1 MIRSRPALRA
11 NTVLLLAALF
21 LLLAANGRFWRVL
34 LPLALPG
41 VAGAGFVLAFAALL
55 LVTIAIVLL
64 PGSFRPLFKPWL
76 GFVLFVAAGAAYF
89 MDHYGAVVDR
99 FAVQSVAETN
109 LQEGSEWLSWKMAW
123 TLLVLFALPLAALCR
138 IRIDWQPLRRELW
151 SRLKLAFVLAL
162 ALVLVAVLGGRQVA
176 STLRN
181 HRELGHLANPVAV
194 LSATLSWAH
203 ELHGTVN
210 VVAAPLGRDARREGG
225 MAAGGKPVV
234 FVLVL
239 GESARAASF
248 SLGGYARD
256 TNPELSKLPIDYFR
270 NVHSCGTD
278 TAVSVPCMFSD
289 LGRSDYRESKAAASE
304 NVLDILSHAGYRVTW
319 YDNNTGSK
327 GVAKRLDEREDYND
341 QDPRFCGKA
350 GCLDALLVDKLQG
363 ELAAGTDVRAARD
376 KVIVLH
382 TKGSHGPAYFQRY
395 PDAFARFQPA
405 CTTNELQRCTREQIV
420 NAYDNTI
427 LYTDHVV
434 ASAIRALQADDKV
447 DSALLYMAD
456 HGEST
461 GENGLYLHGAPY
473 LIAPESQTHIP
484 MLLWMSDGF
493 RARRGLDAA
502 CIAARRN
509 AELSQ
514 DNLFDT
520 LLGLLGVRTT
530 AYRPA
535 LDAFAGCATATTAQ
549 PALPQPAH

>member
-1 MIRSRPALRA
+1 MIASMIRNRPALRA
-11 NTVLLLAALF
+11 NTLLALAALF
-21 LLLAANGRFWRVL
+21 LLLAANGRLWQVVLPLAPTGIGGAGFALAIGVLLFVLTAILL
-34 LPLALPG
+34 LPL
-41 VAGAGFVLAFAALL
+41 
-55 LVTIAIVLL
+55 
-64 PGSFRPLFKPWL
+64 SFKPLFKPWL
-76 GFVLFVAAGAAYF
+76 LFVLFAAAVAAYF
-89 MDHYGAVVDR
+89 MDHYGVVVDR
-99 FAVQSVAETN
+99 FAIQSVAETDMR
-109 LQEGSEWLSWKMAW
+109 EGAEWLSWNMLW
-123 TLLVLFALPLAALCR
+123 TFLALFALPAALACWV
-138 IRIDWQPLRRELW
+138 RIDWQPFRRELW
-151 SRLKLAFVLAL
+151 SRIKLALVLAL
-162 ALVLVAVLGGRQVA
+162 ALVLVAVLSGRQIA

-181 HRELGHLANPVAV
+181 HRELGHLANPLAV
-194 LSATLSWAH
+194 LSASMSYAH
-203 ELHGTVN
+203 HLRGTVN

-225 MAAGGKPVV
+225 MATGGKPVV

-256 TNPELSKLPIDYFR
+256 TNPELAKLPIDYFR
-270 NVHSCGTD
+270 NVRSCGTD
-278 TAVSVPCMFSD
+278 TAVSVPCMFSN
-289 LGRSDYRESKAAASE
+289 LGRSDYKESKAAASE

-327 GVAKRLDEREDYND
+327 GVAKRLDERDEYDS

-350 GCLDALLVDKLQG
+350 GCFDELLVDNLRA
-363 ELAAGTDVRAARD
+363 ELGAKADDR
-376 KVIVLH
+376 VIVLH
-382 TKGSHGPAYFQRY
+382 TKGSHGPAYYQRY

-405 CTTNELQRCTREQIV
+405 CTTNELQLCSREQIV

-427 LYTDHVV
+427 LYTDHIV
-434 ASAIRALQADDKV
+434 ASAIHALQGDDKV

-461 GENGLYLHGAPY
+461 GEGGLYLHGAPY

-484 MLLWMSDGF
+484 MLLWLSDGY

-502 CIAARRN
+502 CIAGKRY

-520 LLGLLGVRTT
+520 LLGLLGVQTT

-535 LDAFAGCATATTAQ
+535 LDAFTGCAKAATV
-549 PALPQPAH
+549 PSAH